1 MTVFQEPFSPSEE
14 HVLVVRLLVKHIHAF
29 SNSLKPEHLTSSPS
43 AHSHTHASPLEEFKR
58 SAPACCHGNR
68 ATSAYPLVSLS
79 VCTHAFPQT
88 LCFRVVVQRFVQQKL
103 YLFLQHCFSHWP
115 LDASFRA
122 VRPPPALHLSPPTPH
137 LRNCVCVCALG
148 AGDLAQLHPA
158 LEVWRW
164 RRRSS

>member
-1 MTVFQEPFSPSEE
+1 M
-14 HVLVVRLLVKHIHAF
+14 VRLLVKHIHAF

-58 SAPACCHGNR
+58 WAPACYHGNR

-79 VCTHAFPQT
+79 VCTHALLQT

-122 VRPPPALHLSPPTPH
+122 VRPPPALHLSPPAH
-137 LRNCVCVCALG
+137 RLRNNVCVCVRVRA
-148 AGDLAQLHPA
+148 
-158 LEVWRW
+158 
-164 RRRSS
+164 